1 MKQTIQMAIS
11 IRPSTK
17 RRLKTLADREKMSMS
32 SYISKLIED
41 QYNKPKK

>member
-17 RRLKTLADREKMSMS
+17 ERLKELADKEKMSMS
-32 SYISKLIED
+32 SYIGKLIDEK
-41 QYNKPKK
+41 YNQTK

>member
-17 RRLKTLADREKMSMS
+17 EQLRELAEKEKMSMS
-32 SYISKLIED
+32 SYIGKLIED
-41 QYNKPKK
+41 KFKEAKK